1 MGIGA
6 REYVVHREVFWPED
20 RVGNTTSTCWVRPF
34 QYSPEYVLYVR
45 GNKVGEVY
53 PDAYRTMWFSR
64 LYGGHNAREF
74 DTVHE
79 AMLYIEAIGALI
91 D

>member
-6 REYVVHREVFWPED
+6 REYIAQREVFWPED
-20 RVGNTTSTCWVRPF
+20 HEAGTRWVRPF
-34 QYSPEYVLYVR
+34 QYSPEFVLQIR

-53 PDAYRTMWFSR
+53 PAPYGTSWFAR
-64 LYGGHNAREF
+64 VYGGHNAREF
-74 DTVHE
+74 DTVGE

>member
-6 REYVVHREVFWPED
+6 REYIAQREIFWPED
-20 RVGNTTSTCWVRPF
+20 REAGTRWVRPF
-34 QYSPEYVLYVR
+34 QHSPEFVLQIRSVT
-45 GNKVGEVY
+45 VGEVY
-53 PDAYRTMWFSR
+53 PAPYETSWFAR
-64 LYGGHNAREF
+64 VYGGHNAREF
-74 DTVHE
+74 DTVGE